1 MLGLKVN
8 IMLKHCLAKIG
19 AVAATLGFLTC
30 LTSAQA
36 ANELKDATLSVY
48 MFPIGSPSA
57 FFKESPN
64 EMYGVDIDVIK
75 ELQKRLGFDIKD
87 GRIYP
92 IPHTDGLAMLERNEI
107 DILGG
112 GLVYTKER
120 LAKLDCTPIYIN
132 SGLGIV
138 FSKKNHNKIRSIKDL
153 KGLRIAVDPL
163 SASGL
168 HLKYVK
174 QFGAE
179 PVEISNITYALFM
192 VAQGKVDALIY
203 DRMPIEDFANS
214 IEEASLETLSDEFG
228 QDVGHYTFYLPKN
241 GKYNKYLSQTL
252 QEMLDDGTIDRL
264 LKKWEIKEFTSD
276 SSK

>member
-1 MLGLKVN
+1 
-8 IMLKHCLAKIG
+8 MLKHCLAKIG
-19 AVAATLGFLTC
+19 ALAATFGFLTC
-30 LTSAQA
+30 FAPVQA
-36 ANELKDATLSVY
+36 ANELKGATLSVY

-64 EMYGVDIDVIK
+64 EMYGIDIDVIT
-75 ELQKRLGFDIKD
+75 EMQKRLGFDIKD

-92 IPHTDGLAMLERNEI
+92 IPHTNGLAMLEKNEI

-112 GLVYTKER
+112 GLVYTQDR
-120 LAKLDCTPIYIN
+120 LAKLDCTPVYIN

-138 FSKKNHNKIRSIKDL
+138 YSQKNHDKIRSTKDL
-153 KGLRIAVDPL
+153 KGMRIAVDPY

-168 HLKYVK
+168 HVKYVK

-179 PVEISNITYALFM
+179 PVEVSNITYALFM
-192 VAQGKVDALIY
+192 VSQGKVDALIY

-214 IEEASLETLSDEFG
+214 IEAAQLETLSDEFG

-252 QEMLDDGTIDRL
+252 QDMLNDGTIQRL
-264 LKKWEIKEFTSD
+264 LKKWKIKEFAQVSD
-276 SSK
+276 NK

>member
-1 MLGLKVN
+1 
-8 IMLKHCLAKIG
+8 MLKHCLAKIG

-30 LTSAQA
+30 LTPAQA

>member
-1 MLGLKVN
+1 
-8 IMLKHCLAKIG
+8 MLKHCLAKIG

-30 LTSAQA
+30 LTPAQA

-138 FSKKNHNKIRSIKDL
+138 FSKKNHSKIRSIKDL

-264 LKKWEIKEFTSD
+264 LKKWKIKEFAPVV
-276 SSK
+276 SK

>member
-1 MLGLKVN
+1 MLGSKVN

-30 LTSAQA
+30 IAPAQA

-57 FFKESPN
+57 FFKEN
-64 EMYGVDIDVIK
+64 TNDMYGIDIDVIM
-75 ELQKRLGFDIKD
+75 ELQSRLGFDIQD

-92 IPHTDGLAMLERNEI
+92 IPHTEGLAKLERNEI

-112 GLVYTKER
+112 GLVYTEER

-138 FSKKNHNKIRSIKDL
+138 YSKKNHDKIRSIKDL
-153 KGLRIAVDPL
+153 KGLRIAADPF

-168 HLKYVK
+168 HVKYVK

-192 VAQGKVDALIY
+192 VSQGKVDALIY

-214 IEEASLETLSDEFG
+214 IKAANLETMSDEFG
-228 QDVGHYTFYLPKN
+228 QNVGHYTFYMPKN
-241 GKYNKYLSQTL
+241 GKYNKYISKTL

-264 LKKWEIKEFTSD
+264 LKKWEIKEFAPVA
-276 SSK
+276 SK